1 MLLKDYVCYWYMTY
15 KQPKHQKNT
24 QETYLSYIH
33 THICPS
39 SLGAMEIGEIGVGD
53 VQGFLSE
60 LLLRG
65 NKCPIAS
72 IGSLGKPLSHWTVT
86 KIRQILISVFKHAV
100 KEGMVSRNPAADTEP
115 VSIKWSKGPVF
126 LPEVQKKFLQA
137 TRAHRFYT
145 AYVLLFF
152 LGLRREEVLG
162 LSWNQIDLRRNELSI
177 QQVLVMEGRKPVLR
191 ECTKTRTSLRVI
203 PFPQEIKC
211 LLADWKKQQKEES
224 ASVTGWHNPH
234 SLVFTNKDGSP
245 HNPTYFSRNF
255 KNVVKRLDFCD
266 NRLHVHSTRHSW
278 ATNMVQSNAAITDI
292 QSLGGWSRP
301 DVLLNI
307 YAHTVKKSQRRAMKK
322 LYNDLNS

>member
-15 KQPKHQKNT
+15 KQPKYQKNT

-211 LLADWKKQQKEES
+211 LLADWKKQQKDES
-224 ASVTGWHNPH
+224 VSVPGWNNPH
-234 SLVFTNKDGSP
+234 NLVFTNKDGSP
-245 HNPTYFSRNF
+245 HNPAYFSRNF
-255 KNVVKRLDFCD
+255 KNAVKRLEFCD
-266 NRLHVHSTRHSW
+266 NRLHVHSARHSW
-278 ATNMVQSNAAITDI
+278 ATNMVQSNVAITDI
-292 QSLGGWSRP
+292 QALGGWSRP

-307 YAHTVKKSQRRAMKK
+307 YAHTVKKSQRKTMKK
-322 LYNDLNS
+322 LYNELNS